1 MATILIVDD
10 DDAIRNIIRRIL
22 ERDGHTVHDAAD
34 GEIGMRAAREFLP
47 DIVITDL
54 IMPER
59 EGIETIQTLRSEF
72 PELKILA
79 ISGAGSVEEG
89 GPLMDAELL
98 GADSSLA
105 KPFLPGELLERVGT
119 LLAG

>member
-1 MATILIVDD
+1 MASILIVDD
-10 DDAIRNIIRRIL
+10 EDAIRSIIRRIL
-22 ERDGHTVHDAAD
+22 ERDGHEVHDAED
-34 GEIGMRAAREFLP
+34 GDAGVRMAREILP

-79 ISGAGSVEEG
+79 ISGAGSFEEG

-98 GADSSLA
+98 GADASLP
-105 KPFLPGELLERVGT
+105 KPFLPGELLGIVGD
-119 LLAG
+119 LLGR